1 MEDKV
6 KQLYFNG
13 NYKKANKNA
22 KKGLKK
28 DPDNGE
34 LMLYNALTLEKLGKI
49 EEAYEAFDKLSQV
62 HSKDVTYISEK
73 SRFLYDV
80 GKINS
85 YQKHLDEVIT
95 LIEVDE
101 NLWRELFDLIIKVRD
116 FHSGVKG
123 FIKLVLKF
131 PGNQKILDGLGQ
143 LQTRLVTQTQAD
155 ADVKIKLNQSA
166 EALNIYH
173 LALDLLP
180 SNKILMNSKAEIHFT
195 LSTKFKQS
203 GNYFNA
209 NLELDNAIKL
219 DPDNVNL
226 RSAKMEILEILGSE
240 LRESGK
246 LIEALEVIEETLELD
261 PSNYLARRDKV
272 KILLNLANKNRT
284 DGRLE
289 DAVWA
294 LNQVLM
300 LEPENILAIYDIN
313 QLRESN
319 PDLFEEKQEVI
330 TPQRQTEIASEN
342 PVSDQEQLYLSL
354 TEQLR
359 LLFENQNFINQI
371 PIIDK
376 IIELDFSILKEINR
390 SDWIDYREGI
400 IGLIEEQRAVK
411 EYEQKVDQ
419 LVIILTQNEVI
430 KLQNLTNLIGVELA
444 PLKLWLELLP
454 SDIGLILQGEDILVD
469 ISTLI
474 FTFDRIRDNFLDY
487 FTKIGRNE

>member
-1 MEDKV
+1 MQDKV

-28 DPDNGE
+28 DPDNGQ
-34 LMLYNALTLEKLGKI
+34 LMLYNALSLEKLGKI
-49 EEAYEAFDKLSQV
+49 EEAHEAFDKLSQV
-62 HSKDVTYISEK
+62 HSKEVTYISEK

-101 NLWRELFDLIIKVRD
+101 NLWKELFDLIIKVGD

-131 PGNQKILDGLGQ
+131 PGNQRILDGLGQ

-155 ADVKIKLNQSA
+155 ADAKIKLNQSA
-166 EALNIYH
+166 EALNIYL

-203 GNYFNA
+203 GNYVNA
-209 NLELDNAIKL
+209 NLELDEAIKL

-284 DGRLE
+284 DGTLE
-289 DAVWA
+289 GAVWA
-294 LNQVLM
+294 LNQILTI
-300 LEPENILAIYDIN
+300 EPENILAIYDIN

-319 PDLFEEKQEVI
+319 PDLFEEKQEEVI
-330 TPQRQTEIASEN
+330 TPKQQTEIAQEN
-342 PVSDQEQLYLSL
+342 TVSDQEQLYLSL

-376 IIELDFSILKEINR
+376 IIELDFSTLKEINR

-419 LVIILTQNEVI
+419 LVIILTQNELI
-430 KLQNLTNLIGVELA
+430 KLQNLTNQIGV
-444 PLKLWLELLP
+444 
-454 SDIGLILQGEDILVD
+454 
-469 ISTLI
+469 
-474 FTFDRIRDNFLDY
+474 
-487 FTKIGRNE
+487 